1 MTRHTRPSR
10 SRRRLPLTVVYAA
23 GVTSFGLFVLLNLSD
38 WPFGF
43 LAGFWRDHP
52 IVGASA
58 GTLLLVAVGFFAFDY
73 RDRQTQTDLEEKVT
87 AAARSGVVDHLI
99 DVDVALSLI
108 GAHQQELESRWPTW
122 NEPGRPLRWLRQ
134 NREHLLVGEHHQ
146 PRSSDPRG
154 LQLPASIEAT
164 PWRARLLDQ
173 AIRRISAG
181 LKDWGPLMAR
191 SRTGQS
197 DLIDF
202 GTVRV
207 ELLRLEKAL
216 GESGRSVHTSSLLQT
231 QQWCRELAWRFE
243 HESGAP
249 HPRAE
254 LLDPSL
260 ESHE

>member
-1 MTRHTRPSR
+1 M
-10 SRRRLPLTVVYAA
+10 
-23 GVTSFGLFVLLNLSD
+23 
-38 WPFGF
+38 
-43 LAGFWRDHP
+43 
-52 IVGASA
+52 
-58 GTLLLVAVGFFAFDY
+58 
-73 RDRQTQTDLEEKVT
+73 T